1 MSKQASKEQALTLRM
16 RLKSKRPKFRRQES
30 WRYKRVSE
38 VWRKP
43 DGIDSKARRRAK
55 GWIKLAEIGYRG
67 PRKVRGL
74 HPSGYEEVRVRNV
87 DDLAKINS
95 ETQAIRIA
103 HTVGMKKRAE
113 IYLRAGERH
122 IYVLNP
128 LLEEKPKE
136 EAGGEGAKEAEG
148 EMVEEAES
156 TAEDDEKRG
165 ETAETKVEEK
175 VRVKT
180 EEKESDEGEKP

>member
-1 MSKQASKEQALTLRM
+1 M
-16 RLKSKRPKFRRQES
+16 RLKGKRPKFRRQES

-43 DGIDSKARRRAK
+43 DGIDSKARRGAK

-87 DDLAKINS
+87 DDLAKINP

-136 EAGGEGAKEAEG
+136 EAGGEEAKEAKEAEG

-156 TAEDDEKRG
+156 TTEEDEKRG

-175 VRVKT
+175 VEMKT
-180 EEKESDEGEKP
+180 EEKESGEGEKP